1 MKLFRLFA
9 CWLILL
15 YALILF
21 VLGLKVHNQAKTIN
35 AQELHLITIE
45 NRLEQLENDLM
56 IHDDMIGQLIRAGNY
71 AIEIDSAYGDSRIIL
86 LPTIEIK

>member
-9 CWLILL
+9 CWLTLL

-21 VLGLKVHNQAKTIN
+21 VLGLKIRNQAKIIN
-35 AQELHLITIE
+35 AQELHLAAVA

-56 IHDDMIGQLIRAGNY
+56 THDDIIGQLIRAGNY

-86 LPTIEIK
+86 LPPIEIK